1 MLGRAFTSCHF
12 QIVEEIWLC
21 LTHCIDSHQ
30 TVINYTLIAS
40 YLWQLSEAY
49 GLLLKQSNCQM
60 ANRICITMAIKPL
73 ECSES
78 SKSPTALALAL
89 AVALVAITSTKKHGN
104 LLCFD
109 FFQKRPQEMIF
120 H

>member
-1 MLGRAFTSCHF
+1 MFGRAFTSCRF
-12 QIVEEIWLC
+12 QIVEESWLC
-21 LTHCIDSHQ
+21 FAH
-30 TVINYTLIAS
+30 S

-60 ANRICITMAIKPL
+60 ANRICITMAIKPS

-78 SKSPTALALAL
+78 SKSPPALALAL
-89 AVALVAITSTKKHGN
+89 AEALVAIANTKKQGN

>member
-1 MLGRAFTSCHF
+1 MLGRAFTSCRS
-12 QIVEEIWLC
+12 QIVEEIRLC
-21 LTHCIDSHQ
+21 LTHCCAYAR
-30 TVINYTLIAS
+30 TINTR

-60 ANRICITMAIKPL
+60 AHRICITMAIKPS

-89 AVALVAITSTKKHGN
+89 AVALVAIANTKKHGH

-109 FFQKRPQEMIF
+109 FFQERPQEMIF